1 VLRGQV
7 VVVATCLLCRMAGL
21 AYHDSLS
28 VKRGLTYADYCEH
41 YPCISKHGILLA
53 EPATAIS
60 DWILTAE
67 LVILGLLLLRYEQK
81 GQAATITSLAFILLG
96 LSFGLGGVSHGFGWY
111 FRCDSASPNQ
121 NCTDYSWVWV
131 AAMASQAPA
140 TALFVVGV
148 CHLVYGEQGL
158 LQSFTWVFAVAV
170 MLFYCFCLH
179 YGVNCAQDWAAFFL
193 SFSFC
198 LLFVGPLS
206 LTVLAYLCKPVCA
219 KSRPPGL
226 GVAIVGWVMCLGSA
240 AYDAVGPNFS
250 RWIDSSFIFHVVFM
264 VGVAITTAGFMQ
276 WLPTLDDAG
285 NQARAVAME

>member
-1 VLRGQV
+1 MVHWSRSTEALLAVGFHRAAV
-7 VVVATCLLCRMAGL
+7 FVRVVAI
-21 AYHDSLS
+21 
-28 VKRGLTYADYCEH
+28 
-41 YPCISKHGILLA
+41 P
-53 EPATAIS
+53 
-60 DWILTAE
+60 
-67 LVILGLLLLRYEQK
+67 
-81 GQAATITSLAFILLG
+81 
-96 LSFGLGGVSHGFGWY
+96 
-111 FRCDSASPNQ
+111 
-121 NCTDYSWVWV
+121 
-131 AAMASQAPA
+131 QAPA

-226 GVAIVGWVMCLGSA
+226 GVAIVGW
-240 AYDAVGPNFS
+240 
-250 RWIDSSFIFHVVFM
+250 
-264 VGVAITTAGFMQ
+264 
-276 WLPTLDDAG
+276 
-285 NQARAVAME
+285 